1 LVSGI
6 QLTRRK
12 WCDEIIR
19 LSPYNYKVFSTI
31 TENQIW
37 EDKMSTG
44 NFFDDQK
51 EQSAVKTN
59 IVSKYFWAWAKVI
72 TSVQNKYSNFEK
84 RIAYIDLFAGPGRYE
99 DNTKSTPL
107 LVLEQAISD
116 PQMAERL
123 VTFFNDKNP
132 KNAQSLRQAIQNIP
146 NIGCLKHQPVVEN
159 IEIGSAIVEQFKHMK
174 LVPTLLFVDPWGY
187 KGLSLQL
194 IDAVLK
200 NWGCD
205 CIFFFNYNRINMGLN
220 NENVREHMNAL
231 FGEQRANELRAKLSF
246 LSSHERELMIVE
258 ELGQAFQAMGYTY
271 VLPFRFRNDEG
282 TRTSQHL
289 IFISKDF
296 RGYDIMKNIMAG
308 VSSSSTQG
316 VASFEYNPPDKRM
329 PLLFE
334 LARPIDDLADM
345 LLRDFSGKT
354 ISVEE
359 IYKQH
364 SIRKPYILKNYK
376 ETLKRLEAQGKITA
390 NPPASGRPK
399 NTLADK
405 INIIFPK

>member
-1 LVSGI
+1 
-6 QLTRRK
+6 
-12 WCDEIIR
+12 
-19 LSPYNYKVFSTI
+19 
-31 TENQIW
+31 
-37 EDKMSTG
+37 MSTE

-51 EQSAVKTN
+51 EQSSVKSN

-72 TSVQNKYSNFEK
+72 SSVQDRYGKSDR

-107 LVLEQAISD
+107 LVLEKAITE

-132 KNAQSLRQAIQNIP
+132 KNAQSLRQAIQELSDIRK
-146 NIGCLKHQPVVEN
+146 LKHQPVVEN
-159 IEIGSAIVEQFKHMK
+159 IEIGSAIVEQFKQMK

-187 KGLSLQL
+187 KGLSLSL
-194 IDAVLK
+194 IDSVLK

-220 NENVREHMNAL
+220 NENVREHMDAL
-231 FGEQRANELRAKLSF
+231 FGERRANELRVKLSP
-246 LSSHERELMIVE
+246 LSPHERELTIVE
-258 ELGQAFQAMGYTY
+258 ELGQAFQSMGYKF

-282 TRTSQHL
+282 TRTSHHL

-296 RGYDIMKNIMAG
+296 RGYDIMKGIMANA
-308 VSSSSTQG
+308 SSSSAQG

-334 LARPIDDLADM
+334 FARPIDDLAKM
-345 LLRDFSGKT
+345 LLNDYADKT
-354 ISVEE
+354 ISVDA

-364 SIRKPYILKNYK
+364 SIGKPYILKNYK
-376 ETLKRLEAQGKITA
+376 EVLKRLEAEGKIIA
-390 NPPASGRPK
+390 NPPATSRK
-399 NTLADK
+399 KDTLADTVA
-405 INIIFPK
+405 ITFPKK

>member
-1 LVSGI
+1 
-6 QLTRRK
+6 
-12 WCDEIIR
+12 
-19 LSPYNYKVFSTI
+19 
-31 TENQIW
+31 
-37 EDKMSTG
+37 MSTG

-72 TSVQNKYSNFEK
+72 TSVQNRYSNSEK

-107 LVLEQAISD
+107 LVLEQAIAD
-116 PQMAERL
+116 PQMSDRL

-132 KNAQSLRQAIQNIP
+132 KNAQSLKQAIQNLP
-146 NIGCLKHQPVVEN
+146 NIGNLKHQPVVEN
-159 IEIGSAIVEQFKHMK
+159 AEIGSAIVEQFKHMQ

-187 KGLSLQL
+187 KGLSLNL

-205 CIFFFNYNRINMGLN
+205 CIFFFNYNRINMGLH
-220 NENVREHMNAL
+220 NENVKEHMDAL
-231 FGEQRANELRAKLSF
+231 FGERRANELRTKLSP
-246 LSSHERELMIVE
+246 LTPHERELTIVE
-258 ELGQAFQAMGYTY
+258 ELGQAFQTMGYKF

-282 TRTSQHL
+282 TRTSHHL

-296 RGYDIMKNIMAG
+296 RGYDIMKGIMAG
-308 VSSSSTQG
+308 ASSSSAQG
-316 VASFEYNPPDKRM
+316 VASFEYNPPDKTM

-345 LLRDFSGKT
+345 LLRDFSNKT

-364 SIRKPYILKNYK
+364 SVGKPYILRNYK
-376 ETLKRLEAQGKITA
+376 EILKRLEGEGKVTA
-390 NPPASGRPK
+390 NPPANSRK
-399 NTLADK
+399 KDTMADTV
-405 INIIFPK
+405 IITFSK